1 MQIFLKTSVGEVIDA
16 EVAPDSTVAELK
28 YLLQS
33 HVRSVHRCHPNCETL
48 LLTTTS
54 KGHHPIDSVFFSM
67 GMMSTVAVSCPAT
80 VFEMDQSSI
89 CVVLRPLEERYPE
102 YILTRAALTNNE
114 NETQPKKVYLLYG
127 YILYYW
133 FPSKEY
139 FDLCPWGSPSLRL
152 FKSGSNFSFVVK
164 YHGHPLL
171 FLNIKAPSDFPL
183 EGGRRRALAQVSSFL
198 DEVGPTNTYAE
209 RLYAISAIGK
219 RWRACWIG
227 KGSTSERAE
236 PVGGVAL
243 SHSLKSDNPDCWNP
257 DISSDESFVALQAIV
272 ETIKSYCT

>member
-33 HVRSVHRCHPNCETL
+33 HDTIPSTAYAFLVDVLICL
-48 LLTTTS
+48 LLDGHDVDSGRLLSGYGIRDGS
-54 KGHHPIDSVFFSM
+54 KLDLL
-67 GMMSTVAVSCPAT
+67 
-80 VFEMDQSSI
+80 
-89 CVVLRPLEERYPE
+89 LRPLEERYPE